1 MVNIVSSCFLNYFDR
16 DEMCGHCNLHE
27 KIKPMAENI
36 LINPE
41 DEANWVPGG
50 APTFKF
56 FWLRALGYMINGGIP
71 KM

>member
-1 MVNIVSSCFLNYFDR
+1 
-16 DEMCGHCNLHE
+16 
-27 KIKPMAENI
+27 MAENI